1 MVGKIH
7 NWCPSHVSTVLIYK
21 AAAKKLK
28 KKKKKK
34 NKNKKEKSRKS
45 RL

>member
-28 KKKKKK
+28 KKKKKE
-34 NKNKKEKSRKS
+34 KEKEKRKK
-45 RL
+45 